1 VAWGRIFSSVA
12 PCRLQKLIL
21 VVLCCFFL
29 LFSMEYAILE
39 KNIREETRAFFA
51 FLSGFRHIA

>member
-1 VAWGRIFSSVA
+1 
-12 PCRLQKLIL
+12 
-21 VVLCCFFL
+21 
-29 LFSMEYAILE
+29 MEYAILE